1 MRACVCDEAIMN
13 VPGVERGLW
22 GVIPMYPRPY
32 ISPSL
37 CSRVRVRI
45 GTHRNGDI
53 CREISWEKHMETGK
67 YWGHKRTGDL

>member
-1 MRACVCDEAIMN
+1 MFLVLN
-13 VPGVERGLW
+13 VDYGGSFLCIPVPIYLRLYVLGL
-22 GVIPMYPRPY
+22 G
-32 ISPSL
+32 L
-37 CSRVRVRI
+37 EL